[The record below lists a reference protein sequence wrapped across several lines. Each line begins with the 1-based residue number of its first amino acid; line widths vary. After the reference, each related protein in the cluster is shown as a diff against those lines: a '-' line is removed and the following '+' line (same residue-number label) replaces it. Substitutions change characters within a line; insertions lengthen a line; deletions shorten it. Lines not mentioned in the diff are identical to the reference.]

1 MKMIKY
7 KQIIPVLLLLSFA
20 VFFFFHCK
28 RTLPPRDY
36 PEIKET
42 GILRVVM
49 DYSPSGFFRTG
60 DSIKGKQYRYIMA
73 LSEHL
78 DIPVEI
84 HLETTLQE
92 SLKGLN
98 EGKYD
103 LVARMIPVTSELR
116 ELVSF
121 TENIM
126 IDRQVLVQRKASDST
141 TILVRNLLE
150 LPGKKIYVPHGSPY
164 IPRLK
169 NLADEIGDT
178 IQIEE
183 MPDYE
188 SEHLIILVA
197 KGDIDYAVCDY
208 QTASKMVTAYPI
220 LDVTTDISF
229 SQMHAWA
236 VRKNSPQL
244 LDSINGWIK
253 EAKNVKKK

>member
-1 MKMIKY
+1 MKY
-7 KQIIPVLLLLSFA
+7 RQIIPVLLLLAFA
-20 VFFFFHCK
+20 VFFIFHCRK
-28 RTLPPRDY
+28 TPNIQRDY

-42 GILRVVM
+42 GVLRVVM
-49 DYSPSGFFRTG
+49 AYSPSGFFRTG
-60 DSIKGKQYRYIMA
+60 DSIEGKQYKYVMT
-73 LSEHL
+73 LSEYL

-116 ELVSF
+116 ESVSF
-121 TENIM
+121 TDNILL
-126 IDRQVLVQRKASDST
+126 DRQILVQRKATDST
-141 TILVRNLLE
+141 TTFVRNLLE

-178 IQIEE
+178 LQIEE
-183 MPDYE
+183 IPDYE
-188 SEHLIILVA
+188 SEHLLILVA
-197 KGDIDYAVCDY
+197 KGDINYAVCDY
-208 QTASKMVTAYPI
+208 QTASKMTMEYPI
-220 LDVTTDISF
+220 LDVSTNISF

-253 EAKNVKKK
+253 GGKSLKKK